1 MGFFLQTLWISPGSI
16 APAYSSLV
24 GCDTHVQRLQLL
36 ELAEL
41 AQAEDSQF
49 SNVKKN
55 GFVNGCKW

>member
-1 MGFFLQTLWISPGSI
+1 MDFSFKRFGFFPGSI

-41 AQAEDSQF
+41 AQADPIFECEE
-49 SNVKKN
+49 KLL
-55 GFVNGCKW
+55 CKW